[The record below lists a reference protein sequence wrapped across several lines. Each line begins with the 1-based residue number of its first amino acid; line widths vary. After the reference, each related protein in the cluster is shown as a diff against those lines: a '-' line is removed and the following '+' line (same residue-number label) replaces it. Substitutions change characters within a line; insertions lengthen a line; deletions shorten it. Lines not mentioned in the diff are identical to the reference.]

1 MGVFSYLNLKRPANL
16 LWKAFSPGRD
26 LGEEKEEDGSE
37 GTLNSS
43 GGDIS
48 LASASGQTPS
58 DTPIV
63 RLKDIVKEETVKRDW
78 FIRRGSEVR
87 GHEQGGQERLV
98 GGGRNF
104 VSCLD
109 PGQQLV
115 IMRLKIF
122 LRRTPGSESKV
133 CLSHRSCSC
142 EICLYAGH
150 QVDDGVFLKD
160 G

>member
-58 DTPIV
+58 DTPVV

-78 FIRRGSEVR
+78 FIRRGSEARV
-87 GHEQGGQERLV
+87 GGEGEGGQERLV
-98 GGGRNF
+98 GGRNF
-104 VSCLD
+104 SLN

-115 IMRLKIF
+115 A
-122 LRRTPGSESKV
+122 T
-133 CLSHRSCSC
+133 C
-142 EICLYAGH
+142 H
-150 QVDDGVFLKD
+150 Q
-160 G
+160 